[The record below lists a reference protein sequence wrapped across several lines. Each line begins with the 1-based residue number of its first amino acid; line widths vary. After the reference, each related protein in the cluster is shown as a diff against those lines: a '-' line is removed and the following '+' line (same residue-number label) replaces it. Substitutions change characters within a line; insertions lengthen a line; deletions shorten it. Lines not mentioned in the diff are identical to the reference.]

1 MPRILLISDVLPTK
15 IHTAG
20 IVLDQFFTRLPHN
33 YELLTYNIQD
43 DGLPTYEVSQ
53 RITGKMR
60 WARKPA
66 ETWLVP
72 KYFRGIFEKI
82 SAHDTTLISNDILR
96 EISRQ
101 KPDLVFV
108 VLQGQTMFRIA
119 IQLYK
124 HGIEFS
130 TFNWDPLS
138 WWLHHKK
145 APKSNLK
152 LLEEILPALNS
163 GGVHILPNPNFAEYL
178 KLGYENHIVLNLC
191 HEKFESLNEESEN
204 LLRICFSGQS
214 YASKEI
220 DFFIKSLE
228 QLEWKIDDFEIELHV
243 FGNSYL
249 GDSKNI
255 IHHGWVDPAKL
266 IQRLSFFDCALLP
279 YPSEDEFKEV
289 TKYSF
294 PSKFSTYIAAN
305 LPVLYIGPETNPFSE
320 LHKQS
325 MFTLS
330 LHDIDRLILGLKNLK
345 YDRKKFTQVIPH
357 LFDSEF
363 SVTAQTAIVQE
374 FLDLQSNNFPFE
386 SSSLTGNIRRNSR
399 EGQQFQFQLISI
411 SLSNWFYKWHLLVR
425 RIPKYG
431 ILKIFNI
438 FKRITKDRNKLLGAF
453 IGLIYFLLSTLFSS
467 FKS

>member
-15 IHTAG
+15 KHTTG
-20 IVLDQFFTRLPHN
+20 IVLDQFFARLPHN
-33 YELLTYNIQD
+33 YELMTYNIQS
-43 DGLPTYEVSQ
+43 DGLPTYEVS
-53 RITGKMR
+53 RLITGKMR

-72 KYFRGIFEKI
+72 KYFRGIFEKF
-82 SAHDTTLISNDILR
+82 SAHDSTLISKDILR

-138 WWLHHKK
+138 WWLHHNK
-145 APKSNLK
+145 APRSNLK

-163 GGVHILPNPNFAEYL
+163 GGVHILPNPNFADYL
-178 KLGYENHIVLNLC
+178 RLRSENHVVLNLC
-191 HEKFESLNEESEN
+191 HEKFESLNEESER
-204 LLRICFSGQS
+204 LLRVCFSGQS

-220 DFFIKSLE
+220 NFFIKTLE
-228 QLEWKIDDFEIELHV
+228 NLEWMVDDFEIELHV

-249 GDSKNI
+249 GNSKNI
-255 IHHGWVDPAKL
+255 IHHGWVDPTKL

-320 LHKQS
+320 LQKQS

-330 LHDIDRLILGLKNLK
+330 LNDINRLIMGLKNFK
-345 YDRKKFTQVIPH
+345 YDRKKYTQVIPH

-363 SVTAQTAIVQE
+363 SVSAQTSVVQK
-374 FLDLQSNNFPFE
+374 FLDLQSIHFSVE
-386 SSSLTGNIRRNSR
+386 SSSLMGNIRRNSR
-399 EGQQFQFQLISI
+399 EGQEFQYPAISI
-411 SLSNWFYKWHLLVR
+411 SLSNRFYKWHLLVR
-425 RIPKYG
+425 HIPKYV
-431 ILKIFNI
+431 ILKVLNI
-438 FKRITKDRNKLLGAF
+438 IKRIAKDRNKVLGAF
-453 IGLIYFLLSTLFSS
+453 IGFIYFLISTLFSS